1 MKVKNIKIAKEKIA
15 EFCDRWQITEFALF
29 GSVLRDDFR
38 PDSDIDVLVTWDP
51 NFHFTLSNLDRMESE
66 LEAIFDRKVDLVSK
80 RAIQQSLNY
89 LRSKAILSSSEV
101 IYARTRSSFPVRHSH
116 ICETS
121 FELCIGKNLERI
133 PGGCSI
139 SRCCDSAN

>member
-1 MKVKNIKIAKEKIA
+1 MKVKNIEIAKEKIA

-66 LEAIFDRKVDLVSK
+66 LEAIFERKVDLVSK
-80 RAIQQSLNY
+80 LWRDISYIFFSNPSAFFF
-89 LRSKAILSSSEV
+89 AVLS
-101 IYARTRSSFPVRHSH
+101 IKPLLLHS
-116 ICETS
+116 
-121 FELCIGKNLERI
+121 
-133 PGGCSI
+133 
-139 SRCCDSAN
+139 